1 MIPLAQIGTDIMPRC
16 IAVLAVALF
25 AFTSVGCATLFSGTD
40 DDIYFTSNPEGARI
54 FIDGREVGTTPAT
67 ISVDRPGLNTTDVR
81 LELEGYE
88 PRVFTLDKEF
98 NVVSILNLGNV
109 LFWAIDVVTGAIF
122 KHEPQ
127 SYDIDLERGAR
138 AVNLNDLPRDA
149 EGRYLIPASGELVVH
164 DAETGLQ
171 IIFPE

>member
-1 MIPLAQIGTDIMPRC
+1 MRRLFAC
-16 IAVLAVALF
+16 LAVVVFALSS
-25 AFTSVGCATLFSGTD
+25 TGCATLFTGTD
-40 DDIYFTSNPEGARI
+40 DDIYFTSTPEGARI
-54 FIDGREVGTTPAT
+54 FIDGMEVGTTPAT
-67 ISVDRPGLNTTDVR
+67 VSVDRPGLNDTDVR

-127 SYDIDLERGAR
+127 SYDIDLEREAR
-138 AVNLNDLPRDA
+138 AANLDELPRDD
-149 EGRYLIPASGELVVH
+149 EGRYVIPASGRFVVH
-164 DAETGLQ
+164 DTEAGLQ